1 LAELLE
7 VRRVL
12 AAAEEVQILLSGQDL
27 RSNSLEESPEPSGNS
42 AKLQF
47 GIPISKN
54 VSGLNRAGNVS
65 NLACGEM
72 PVVREFRLDGLMAK
86 I

>member
-1 LAELLE
+1 LHHYLAELLE

-12 AAAEEVQILLSGQDL
+12 AAAEEVQILLSGQEL
-27 RSNSLEESPEPSGNS
+27 RSNS
-42 AKLQF
+42 AKLRF

>member
-27 RSNSLEESPEPSGNS
+27 RSNS
-42 AKLQF
+42 AKLRF